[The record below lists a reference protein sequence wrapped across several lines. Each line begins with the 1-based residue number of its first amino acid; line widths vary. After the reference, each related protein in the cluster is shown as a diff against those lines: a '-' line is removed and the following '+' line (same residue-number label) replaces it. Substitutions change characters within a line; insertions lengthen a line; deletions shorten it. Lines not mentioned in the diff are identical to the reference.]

1 MASSTVIMG
10 NLTSRVMLSLYHE
23 YFSDIVSTVFLLFFH
38 TVDIEDCRLC
48 HWQPLAIL
56 GHPTIPGLV
65 KKNSLCD
72 VLYLLL
78 IIIFVY
84 HPSVVRHREFVTKSM
99 RMCGSSRILPF
110 IFT

>member
-56 GHPTIPGLV
+56 EHPTIPGLV
-65 KKNSLCD
+65 KK
-72 VLYLLL
+72 
-78 IIIFVY
+78 IVY
-84 HPSVVRHREFVTKSM
+84 VM
-99 RMCGSSRILPF
+99 
-110 IFT
+110 

>member
-1 MASSTVIMG
+1 LSSMSLATTGNSGASHYPRFG
-10 NLTSRVMLSLYHE
+10 
-23 YFSDIVSTVFLLFFH
+23 
-38 TVDIEDCRLC
+38 
-48 HWQPLAIL
+48 
-56 GHPTIPGLV
+56 

-110 IFT
+110 IFTWKHLLPHSLNYLFLFTEENFNVVGI